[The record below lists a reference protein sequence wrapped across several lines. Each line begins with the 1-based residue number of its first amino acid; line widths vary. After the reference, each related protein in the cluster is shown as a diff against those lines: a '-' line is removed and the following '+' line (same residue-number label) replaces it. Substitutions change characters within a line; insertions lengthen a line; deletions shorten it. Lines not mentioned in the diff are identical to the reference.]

1 MNDWI
6 VFLLFK
12 TAQHRFHQLRKYP
25 IFPILY
31 WTTSDMIIEH
41 LFKVACWRFD
51 IFNGVRCIC
60 WKLIKCSNY
69 ILTLSWQAYKN
80 DDFGRQGPFNGPSLK
95 SVKMKLQRCA
105 RSQNRGSWVCPT
117 ILDYSQMATMC
128 ISCVYTCPS
137 WYQENWSQ
145 EIFTKILIVEGPA
158 VV

>member
-1 MNDWI
+1 MKFTNVLSRKLGKNYHENNTI
-6 VFLLFK
+6 ENLNMPYEFK
-12 TAQHRFHQLRKYP
+12 TVRPGPENDDKYP
-25 IFPILY
+25 SIEWVFILY
-31 WTTSDMIIEH
+31 LNIHVSENFCMINH
-41 LFKVACWRFD
+41 L
-51 IFNGVRCIC
+51 
-60 WKLIKCSNY
+60 
-69 ILTLSWQAYKN
+69 LTLSWQAYKN
-80 DDFGRQGPFNGPSLK
+80 DDCGRQGPFNAPSLK
-95 SVKMKLQRCA
+95 SVKIKLQRCA